1 MVSPENGN
9 EGDVQGAQQI
19 VQEGPAQQREATPAS
34 NEGASTRSR
43 RSSKKSSAAA
53 VGGVKQEGE
62 VAEAPAAIGTPVNPE
77 TGTTTA
83 APAVAEE
90 RSGVVVAPDSCIAVS
105 IPGRSTVVKTMAP
118 RLALRTIRI
127 RFRGCGWSPGGG
139 CRYPGA
145 TVNACAS
152 PRFQFLINHNPRI
165 MIFDSPAQ
173 TI

>member
-53 VGGVKQEGE
+53 VGGAKQEGE

-90 RSGVVVAPDSCIAVS
+90 KR
-105 IPGRSTVVKTMAP
+105 
-118 RLALRTIRI
+118 
-127 RFRGCGWSPGGG
+127 RGCCAGFLHRCKHPREKHCCQNNGTAASTAGQSASGSVGAGGVPVAG
-139 CRYPGA
+139 VGTQEQR
-145 TVNACAS
+145 
-152 PRFQFLINHNPRI
+152 
-165 MIFDSPAQ
+165 
-173 TI
+173 